1 MTQRPTP
8 EELQNNIEFE
18 LIDAFHIDEMGTFL
32 AREMSTGTDEN
43 TNKPLSKY
51 LPLILLMFLGALVG
65 YGLVSIIPA
74 AFRGEWHGLSSLF
87 GGVLLFFIFFSVI

>member
-1 MTQRPTP
+1 MAQRPTP

-32 AREMSTGTDEN
+32 AREMSAGTDEN

-51 LPLILLMFLGALVG
+51 LPLVLLVFCNQDVIA
-65 YGLVSIIPA
+65 GLV
-74 AFRGEWHGLSSLF
+74 
-87 GGVLLFFIFFSVI
+87 

>member
-51 LPLILLMFLGALVG
+51 LPLIL
-65 YGLVSIIPA
+65 
-74 AFRGEWHGLSSLF
+74 
-87 GGVLLFFIFFSVI
+87 